1 MGSDIDGE
9 GGPATEALRIGRY
22 RVDAVLGTGAFATV
36 YRAVD
41 ERLDDIV
48 AVKVLAEN
56 HSLDPELRE
65 RFLTEGRVLR
75 RVASRHVVAVH
86 DLGETDRQQPYLVLE
101 YADRDTLARRVP
113 DLLAR
118 GWRPGVRDLWAVAAP
133 LAEALDAIHRAD
145 VVHRDVNPGNVLLTT
160 RGPTRTTHTPPS
172 RPGTSGWSSPISG
185 SARTWLSTPG
195 TPRRGAPR
203 GSVPPSCGAARR

>member
-1 MGSDIDGE
+1 RSRRPATRLRSPSYAGPRQAWRRRSAADRGRRGRRSLTSWMHPTSCACRPSGPACGLHAGPRTAGARRGCREVERVGSDIDGE

-133 LAEALDAIHRAD
+133 LA
-145 VVHRDVNPGNVLLTT
+145 
-160 RGPTRTTHTPPS
+160 
-172 RPGTSGWSSPISG
+172 
-185 SARTWLSTPG
+185 
-195 TPRRGAPR
+195 
-203 GSVPPSCGAARR
+203 